1 MLADPQSVT
10 VAGTALSLARV
21 GIGQN
26 SADYWTADGASRLR
40 VQQTS
45 NAKTRRT
52 SVTLQTDKVAADPL
66 TAVNAR
72 VTSQISVSI
81 LAPING
87 FTVTEL
93 RDQLIGLANA
103 LTASTGAMTVK
114 ILGGEK

>member
-1 MLADPQSVT
+1 MLADPQAVT

-21 GIGQN
+21 GIGQT
-26 SADYWTADGASRLR
+26 SADYQTADGASRLR
-40 VQQTS
+40 VQQSS

-81 LAPING
+81 LQPING